1 MEKNLSICQTFR
13 KKFKGVSFLRNYG
26 TASVVGRVKKLWYCI
41 GGGEGKETMVL
52 CQWWGLKKL
61 WCCIGGEGGKET
73 MVLHWW
79 GGG

>member
-1 MEKNLSICQTFR
+1 M
-13 KKFKGVSFLRNYG
+13 LR
-26 TASVVGRVKKLWYCI
+26 
-41 GGGEGKETMVL
+41 
-52 CQWWGLKKL
+52 QWWGLKKLWCCIGGEGGKETGAALVGRGVKKL

>member
-1 MEKNLSICQTFR
+1 MSICQTFR

-41 GGGEGKETMVL
+41 GGGEGKETGAASVV
-52 CQWWGLKKL
+52 GV
-61 WCCIGGEGGKET
+61 KET